1 MSEKSNNIGVSMKK
15 ERIDL
20 GLRQIDV
27 AFFLESSESMIS
39 HLEKEQKNNV
49 FLNYIYFLR
58 YNGIDLNELFD
69 DEYSEILSKEFEK
82 KKEEYLKAKTKK

>member
-1 MSEKSNNIGVSMKK
+1 MFTKSNNIGVRMKK

-27 AFFLESSESMIS
+27 AFFLDASESMIS

-49 FLNYIYFLR
+49 FLNYLYFLR
-58 YNGIDLNELFD
+58 FNGIDLNELFD
-69 DEYSEILSKEFEK
+69 DDYLEKLTEYFEK
-82 KKEEYLKAKTKK
+82 KKQEIIEMKNTK

>member
-27 AFFLESSESMIS
+27 AFFLNSSESMIS

-69 DEYSEILSKEFEK
+69 DEYSEILSKMFEK
-82 KKEEYLKAKTKK
+82 KKDEYLKAKTNK